1 MHLKATQDG
10 KEGSSLLLEHMMQ
23 VGVDVS
29 YGPVFTPDMPL
40 LGRVVK
46 QATGRGQSASPS
58 PLSLSER
65 DNPSTWAV
73 ACKGQL
79 FTPYNRTMSFESPVG
94 WRRHWP
100 LVCPHQSCL

>member
-1 MHLKATQDG
+1 MAAAGSREQGGDVHLKATQDG
-10 KEGSSLLLEHMMQ
+10 KEGSSLLLEHVMQ

-46 QATGRGQSASPS
+46 QETGRGQSASPN

-79 FTPYNRTMSFESPVG
+79 FFYSLQQDHV
-94 WRRHWP
+94 
-100 LVCPHQSCL
+100 V